1 MSIRPLSKLRTIAV
15 LGSLSCAFAGVPTL
29 TAESAT
35 LNLSSIDQLYVF
47 GDSLVDTGNL
57 FSATGGLF
65 PPPFLY
71 FAGRFSNG
79 PLWVENLAVT
89 LGLLPD
95 PATNFAFGGSSSG
108 LGNAVLPIAPFP
120 GLLGQVGQFVQSVP
134 VADPDA
140 LYILSGGAN
149 DYLFGGETNTAE
161 PVANLTQAVLALTTI
176 GAKNFLIPNLADL
189 GKLPAT
195 RTEVV
200 AAPLSLLTEQHN
212 LELAQSLLVLEAQVG
227 PDVNLLVL
235 DTYSLFDRVI
245 STPTEFG
252 LTNVTDACLAGLT
265 ACPTPNQSLFWDD
278 YHPTA
283 AGHAL
288 LADSA
293 YSTLQT
299 AAVPEPSSILG
310 LMVVGALGAGLRLRN
325 RTTPP
330 GLR

>member
-1 MSIRPLSKLRTIAV
+1 MSIQPLFKLRTIAV
-15 LGSLSCAFAGVPTL
+15 LGSLSSAFAAVPML
-29 TAESAT
+29 NAAAAT

-57 FSATGGLF
+57 FSATGGTF

-79 PLWVENLAVT
+79 PLWVEDLALD
-89 LGLLPD
+89 LGLSPN

-108 LGNAVLPIAPFP
+108 LGNAVLPIVPLP
-120 GLLGQVGQFVQSVP
+120 GLLGQVGLFVGSVP
-134 VADPDA
+134 VADPNA
-140 LYILSGGAN
+140 LYVLSGGAN
-149 DYLFGGETNTAE
+149 DYLFGGVTASTN
-161 PVANLTQAVLALTTI
+161 PVANLTQAVLALTAI

-195 RTEVV
+195 RTGAVS
-200 AAPLSLLTEQHN
+200 APLSLLTDQHN
-212 LELAQSLLVLEAQVG
+212 LGLSQSLLALESQVG

-235 DTYSLFDRVI
+235 DTHSLFDRVI
-245 STPTEFG
+245 SAPTEFS
-252 LTNVTDACLAGLT
+252 LTNATDACLAGLT
-265 ACPTPNQSLFWDD
+265 ACPTPNQYLFWDD

-288 LADSA
+288 LANAA

-310 LMVVGALGAGLRLRN
+310 LMIVGALGAGLRLRN
-325 RTTPP
+325 RTAPES
-330 GLR
+330 R